1 MAQHEPPEFQETT
14 LRTPAYML
22 GTGKDLDVGFSVLVS
37 DFFFPIICT
46 GIAITHSFIP
56 LFVHFIHIYQ
66 MHFMGQAC

>member
-1 MAQHEPPEFQETT
+1 
-14 LRTPAYML
+14 ML

-37 DFFFPIICT
+37 DFFFLIICT